1 MFTALI
7 LACNVEFTQ
16 CKTFMAPMLF
26 PDEEMCIQ
34 AIGGGTMVVEQ
45 QGMLVRDYKCVQWG
59 TDT

>member
-16 CKTFMAPMLF
+16 CQTFMAPMLF

-34 AIGGGTMVVEQ
+34 AIGGGIMVVEQ